1 MPPSPRRAP
10 SERGEQA
17 RREAEAKQISNQID
31 AMLEAER
38 AALARHTSIIR
49 VLLLGQSESGKSTVL
64 KNFQLMY
71 AREAFIRDRQN
82 WKGVILLNVVRC
94 MQRVV
99 ASLVQADAAEDDDS
113 ADELPHNAPPPISV
127 LLTDT
132 HRRICSRL
140 RASLDL
146 AERGLKSRLSP
157 STAGVNRP
165 RSRPTTAEQ
174 LVDEE
179 AEAELAVQAHSF
191 TFQPPTVP
199 EGPLPKQSS
208 SRRLSLLPQDT
219 PTDFTDPNDPTS
231 LIVLCRQDMI
241 DLWQDPAVKE
251 VLARRKVRW
260 HEWPGLYVIKTLSFN
275 SHTVFSFLN
284 DLERVTA
291 QVIFGICPSNPFLD
305 DVVRARLKTM
315 GVSDY
320 SFVIDQGPRG
330 TVLWRIFDVGGARTQ
345 RNQWIPYFE
354 DANAVIFL
362 APLSA
367 FDQKLAEDRSVNR
380 LEDSLLLWKS
390 VCANKLLAN
399 ANFILFLNKV
409 DILSAKLRNGV
420 KVQKYVRSFRDRP
433 NTAEAAAKYFKDKFH
448 AIQREYSPRKRPF
461 YCYLTSAID
470 IKATNAILD
479 HVGESILRSNLQ
491 KMGVL

>member
-260 HEWPGLYVIKTLSFN
+260 HEWPGF
-275 SHTVFSFLN
+275 FLN

-291 QVIFGICPSNPFLD
+291 QDYNPTTD

-399 ANFILFLNKV
+399 VDFILFLNKV